1 MTKGAMNAARFARA
15 PAGGWHMAP
24 AIAGSLQ
31 EPGEFHRGIMHPRLI
46 LRPHVI
52 KRPRLIKHPGLIKH
66 PRLIK
71 RWGCPREDTMADG
84 TSIPAGVIVG
94 SPATRRTGSLRRL
107 SQRRS
112 TIAFAMCLPLMLLV
126 GGFVIYPAF
135 YAIYLSMLNKKMT
148 AFVGL
153 SNFAFLLR
161 RNTFQLV
168 IFQSCLFA
176 ITSVVF
182 KALIGFVMAHLMHN
196 IPGKNQRIWRGLL
209 LVPWVIPLALS
220 TLTWW
225 WMFDPSYS
233 AFNWILN
240 ELGFASVPWLGVGW
254 IARFCTITVNVWFGT
269 PFFMIMYLA
278 ALKSVPEQL
287 YEAAAIDGASTIQK
301 LVFVTL
307 PMMRNIIAITV
318 LFSLIVTFADFDI
331 VRILTSGGPE
341 DMTHVFATYAFQ
353 VGIQS
358 GDIPLGASVSLFMF
372 PILAFAAFFVL
383 RGVTKRTK
391 EIAA

>member
-1 MTKGAMNAARFARA
+1 MRKFMR
-15 PAGGWHMAP
+15 
-24 AIAGSLQ
+24 Q
-31 EPGEFHRGIMHPRLI
+31 
-46 LRPHVI
+46 
-52 KRPRLIKHPGLIKH
+52 
-66 PRLIK
+66 
-71 RWGCPREDTMADG
+71 
-84 TSIPAGVIVG
+84 
-94 SPATRRTGSLRRL
+94 
-107 SQRRS
+107 RS
-112 TIAFAMCLPLMLLV
+112 TIAFLMALPLILLI
-126 GGFVIYPAF
+126 GGLVIYPALF
-135 YAIYLSMLNKKMT
+135 AMYLSMLNRKMT
-148 AFVGL
+148 AFIWFD
-153 SNFAFLLR
+153 NYRFLLS

-176 ITSVVF
+176 VSAVVL
-182 KALIGFVMAHLMHN
+182 KAFVGFIVAHLMHN

-240 ELGFASVPWLGVGW
+240 QFGFASVPWLGVGW
-254 IARFCTITVNVWFGT
+254 IARVCTITVNVWFGT

-287 YEAAAIDGASTIQK
+287 YEAASIDGANSVQK
-301 LVFVTL
+301 LFFVTL

-331 VRILTSGGPE
+331 VRILTGGGPQ

-358 GDIPLGASVSLFMF
+358 GDIPLGAADSLFMF
-372 PILAFAAFFVL
+372 PILAIAAFFVL
-383 RGVTKRTK
+383 RGVTRRTK